1 MSEDYKLISAKI
13 NFFRSCF
20 LAHSFDAFG
29 IWSCHYREDIAWR
42 LSSVVM
48 NSLNAIITEFD
59 YFRLG
64 LAQLGRIGVIAWR
77 VEIIR
82 LDVARERSGNDRK
95 H

>member
-1 MSEDYKLISAKI
+1 
-13 NFFRSCF
+13 
-20 LAHSFDAFG
+20 
-29 IWSCHYREDIAWR
+29 
-42 LSSVVM
+42 M